1 MVATA
6 AARVSD
12 FADTGRGPVLA
23 PPVGL
28 RAVGSEGK
36 QAAEVFAGFG
46 NRVDVRPRVSIRRV
60 STIVIVASACW
71 LAVFAVGYAVLG

>member
-12 FADTGRGPVLA
+12 FADAGRSPALVSHA
-23 PPVGL
+23 GL
-28 RAVGSEGK
+28 RAVDSQGA

-46 NRVDVRPRVSIRRV
+46 NRVDVKRRV
-60 STIVIVASACW
+60 NLRRFSAIVIVASACW
-71 LAVFAVGYAVLG
+71 LIVFAAGYALLG